1 MARSDYCRTAMA
13 VPVLGQKTYTI
24 KTALEN
30 SIVFSSI
37 SFYQGIASLC
47 NMYVVTGFPDEL

>member
-1 MARSDYCRTAMA
+1 MS

-30 SIVFSSI
+30 SIVLSSI

-47 NMYVVTGFPDEL
+47 NMYVVTGFPDAL